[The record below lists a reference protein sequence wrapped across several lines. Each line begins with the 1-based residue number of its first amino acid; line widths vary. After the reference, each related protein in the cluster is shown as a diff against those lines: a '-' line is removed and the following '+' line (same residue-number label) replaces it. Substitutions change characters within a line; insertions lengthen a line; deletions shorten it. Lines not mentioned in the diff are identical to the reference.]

1 MLSRSGCTGRIV
13 ERLPPAIMP
22 AMRRRGD
29 LILGIALGI
38 LLGIAI
44 LAVFIFVFS
53 GDTVDAP
60 SIDNG
65 APAERPAGR

>member
-1 MLSRSGCTGRIV
+1 
-13 ERLPPAIMP
+13 MP
-22 AMRRRGD
+22 EMRRRGD

-38 LLGIAI
+38 LIGIAI

-60 SIDNG
+60 SIDQG
-65 APAERPAGR
+65 APAERPAGP